1 MSLQTPWTVAH
12 QVPLSMRF
20 SRQEYSSQELSPY
33 RILSQ
38 GSSRPRDQTR
48 LPTPYILWSFSL
60 LHKSSSLPPSS
71 LHPVYPAQKGC
82 PRRGHPSPP
91 EDRTF
96 VSRSCSLSFLLL
108 YFSLSISVS
117 FSFSLSL
124 SVSLFFLSLP
134 LFRSPSVYLFL
145 SVFSLSVSPC
155 FSSLSLCISS
165 RVPLSF
171 PQYLYI
177 CLLCS
182 LSLCYQFLTIS
193 YTKDSLNTTGSG
205 GGDGE
210 RRNNSLLQ
218 SGTEAHEPM
227 RDHMFPLK
235 ALF

>member
-1 MSLQTPWTVAH
+1 M
-12 QVPLSMRF
+12 
-20 SRQEYSSQELSPY
+20 
-33 RILSQ
+33 
-38 GSSRPRDQTR
+38 
-48 LPTPYILWSFSL
+48 
-60 LHKSSSLPPSS
+60 
-71 LHPVYPAQKGC
+71 
-82 PRRGHPSPP
+82 
-91 EDRTF
+91 
-96 VSRSCSLSFLLL
+96 SRSCSLSFLL
-108 YFSLSISVS
+108 SLI
-117 FSFSLSL
+117 F
-124 SVSLFFLSLP
+124 FFLSL
-134 LFRSPSVYLFL
+134 YLFL
-145 SVFSLSVSPC
+145 SPYHFLYLYFSCLYPFFVLPLCIFFFQCFPSLYLRVSL
-155 FSSLSLCISS
+155 LSLCISS

>member
-1 MSLQTPWTVAH
+1 
-12 QVPLSMRF
+12 MRF
-20 SRQEYSSQELSPY
+20 SRQEYSSRLPFQELSPY

-38 GSSRPRDQTR
+38 GSSWPRDQTR
-48 LPTPYILWSFSL
+48 LPTPYILWSSSL
-60 LHKSSSLPPSS
+60 LHKSSSVPPSS
-71 LHPVYPAQKGC
+71 LHPVCPAQKGC
-82 PRRGHPSPP
+82 PRRGHPSPS

-96 VSRSCSLSFLLL
+96 VSRSRSLSFL
-108 YFSLSISVS
+108 FSLIF
-117 FSFSLSL
+117 FSFYLCIFFFL
-124 SVSLFFLSLP
+124 LITLCIFIFPVSLSLP

-155 FSSLSLCISS
+155 FSSLSLCILS

-171 PQYLYI
+171 PRYLYI

-182 LSLCYQFLTIS
+182 LSLCYQSLTIS
-193 YTKDSLNTTGSG
+193 YTQDSLNTTGSG
-205 GGDGE
+205 GDDGE

-218 SGTEAHEPM
+218 SGTEAQEPM